1 MEVCIYIYTVY
12 VSYDRER
19 KKIKTKITHVYNTTK
34 YQNKNL
40 HKK

>member
-1 MEVCIYIYTVY
+1 MYTCT
-12 VSYDRER
+12 VSYRER